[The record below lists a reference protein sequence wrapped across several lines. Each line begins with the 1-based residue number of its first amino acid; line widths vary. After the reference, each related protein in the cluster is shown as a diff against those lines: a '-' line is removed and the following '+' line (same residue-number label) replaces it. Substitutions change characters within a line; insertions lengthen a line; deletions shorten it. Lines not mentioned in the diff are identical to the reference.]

1 MEEVKTP
8 KKQFSFSK
16 KNLYTVVIIIAVA
29 VFILTGL
36 YTVGPEEV
44 GVIQR
49 FGKYESTTNPG
60 LHFKIPFGVDNLTK
74 VKVKRIHKME
84 FGFRTREAGI
94 KTRYSTRDFSDE
106 SLMLTGDLNI
116 ADVEWV
122 VQFRIKDAPKFLFN
136 VRNIEGTIRN
146 LSESAMRLIVGDHSV
161 DEVISLSR
169 QDINY
174 QVREILQ
181 TNLDTY
187 NSGIEIVK
195 VFLQNATPPEKVQPA
210 FNDVNSAEQEQ
221 ERIINDAWKE
231 YNNVIPE
238 ARGKAKRTIEEAQGY
253 KIDRI
258 NRAKG
263 DATRFTEI
271 WSEYRKAKSVTRK
284 RLYIETMQE
293 ILKDMD
299 DIYIVDEKQKGM
311 LPLLNLGKG
320 GQK

>member
-1 MEEVKTP
+1 MEEVKSGKVKIP
-8 KKQFSFSK
+8 LSK
-16 KNLYTVVIIIAVA
+16 NNFYTVIIIIAVA
-29 VFILTGL
+29 VFIFTGL

-44 GVIQR
+44 GVIRR
-49 FGKYESTTNPG
+49 FGKYYDTTGPG

-74 VKVKRIHKME
+74 VKTKRIHKME

-94 KTRYSTRDFSDE
+94 KTRYSSRDFSDE

-122 VQFRIKDAPKFLFN
+122 VQFRINDAPKFLFN

-146 LSESAMRLIVGDHSV
+146 LSEAAMRLVVGDHSV

-181 TNLDTY
+181 ENLDVY
-187 NSGIEIVK
+187 NAGIEVVK
-195 VFLQNATPPEKVQPA
+195 VFLQNATPPKKVQPA

-221 ERIINDAWKE
+221 ERIINDAWKQ

-238 ARGKAKRTIEEAQGY
+238 ARGKAKRTIEEAAGY

-263 DATRFTEI
+263 DAKRFTEI
-271 WSEYRKAKSVTRK
+271 WNEYKKAKTVTRK
-284 RLYIETMQE
+284 RLYIETMQKV
-293 ILKDMD
+293 LKDMD
-299 DIYIVDEKQKGM
+299 EIYIVDEKQKGM
-311 LPLLNLGKG
+311 LPLLNIGKG
-320 GQK
+320 GAK